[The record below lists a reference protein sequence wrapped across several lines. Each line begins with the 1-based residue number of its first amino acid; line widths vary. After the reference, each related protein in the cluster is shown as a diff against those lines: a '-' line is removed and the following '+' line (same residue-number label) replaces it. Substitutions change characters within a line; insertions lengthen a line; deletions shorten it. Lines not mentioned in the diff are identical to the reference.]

1 MVKLE
6 YLGPTA
12 RITFDQPES
21 RANVLSS
28 AMWDALGSAVA
39 DVAGRADV
47 TALVLMSAKP
57 GIFLAGADLNELYA
71 LPPDDPAPAR
81 ALVKKGLDVLHAL
94 ESLTIP
100 VVAAIDGACLGGGL
114 EVAMA
119 CDFRIAG
126 THPKCKLG
134 LPEVKLGLIPGWAG
148 TQRLARIIG
157 LERTAEMLVTGR
169 SLSADEALQAGL
181 VDRVVPSES
190 LESAAVDLLQVSSKQ
205 AWQDRRTSK
214 REPAPSGTITG
225 ARDMLAALAAEE
237 KTAGEI
243 ALQVL
248 ALGNRLPLAMGAK
261 VESEAFVPLL
271 ASPAARAKMA
281 TFLKK

>member
-1 MVKLE
+1 MLKLE

-28 AMWDALGSAVA
+28 AMWDALGAAVA

-47 TALVLMSAKP
+47 SALVLMSAKP
-57 GIFLAGADLNELYA
+57 GIFLAGADLNELYS

-81 ALVKKGLDVLHAL
+81 ALVKKGLDVLQAL
-94 ESLTIP
+94 ESLPIP
-100 VVAAIDGACLGGGL
+100 VAAAIDGACLGGGL

-119 CDFRIAG
+119 CDFRVAG

-157 LERTAEMLVTGR
+157 LDRAAEMLVTGR

-181 VDRVVPSES
+181 VDRVAPGES
-190 LESAAVDLLQVSSKQ
+190 LESAAVDLLQVSPRE
-205 AWQDRRTSK
+205 AWQDRRTKK
-214 REPAPSGTITG
+214 REPAPAGTITG
-225 ARDMLAALAAEE
+225 ARELLASLPAEE

-248 ALGNRLPLAMGAK
+248 ALGNRLPLPMGAK
-261 VESEAFVPLL
+261 VESESFVPLL

-281 TFLKK
+281 IFLKK